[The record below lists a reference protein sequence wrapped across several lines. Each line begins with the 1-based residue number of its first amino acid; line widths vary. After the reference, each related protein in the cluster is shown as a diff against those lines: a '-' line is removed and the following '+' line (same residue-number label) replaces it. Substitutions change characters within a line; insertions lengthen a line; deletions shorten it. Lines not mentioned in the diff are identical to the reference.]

1 MPNVISGGQLTD
13 LRQPTYGPGAVS
25 GPLLLDST
33 VETFTDFRDAI
44 AGQMVNPSSVWASQ
58 PSVRKVVDFAA
69 RAVASTPLK
78 VYRRVSDTDRQRVTD
93 HPLARVLASPSPG
106 MIPFRFWHSVIV
118 DWLLY
123 DRWCVVKLA
132 PADPTSRAL
141 ELLRLQA
148 DRVTFDSD
156 GFGRV
161 SAVWVDS
168 KVKLAP
174 EDCLLDHGYAPLTAT
189 GTSPMRTLAA
199 ILQESSEAVA
209 YRRSVWR
216 NSARVP
222 VVLQRPASAG
232 PWSDTARD
240 RFLAGWRSY
249 VKGGGAEGGTPLLQ
263 DGMTLAK
270 VDAFS
275 PKDTNDI
282 QGRQLSDA
290 EVAAA
295 FHIAPE
301 LVGAR
306 QGTYS
311 NVEAFRQ
318 MLYRDA
324 LGPMFAAWEQVINAM
339 LTADLDDTGLL
350 YVEADV
356 DAKLRG
362 SFHEEAS
369 VMSTATGAPWLT
381 RNEARAR
388 KNLPEIEG
396 GDELV
401 TPLNVLVGGQAS
413 PTDTGTQNLASAP
426 AVLVKAATRPAPQ
439 RYQSKAERVLL
450 AYFARQRKSVLPALG
465 AKADGWWNADR
476 WDSELAEELFDLSTG
491 IAAEVGPA
499 AAAGLGYDASDYDT
513 DRTVAFLRKVAEGR
527 AANINATTFAQLK
540 DALSDADATPAAVFD
555 RAESRAAAAAT
566 SIVTDTASFAT
577 VEAAKQVGAATASKT
592 WETGR
597 NPRPE
602 HASMNGETVGIEDQ
616 FSNGLDWPGAYGPA
630 DEVAGC
636 NCTVAV
642 TVD

>member
-1 MPNVISGGQLTD
+1 MANVISGGELAT
-13 LRQPTYGPGAVS
+13 LRRPVGTAPTYAGPVLLSEAIESFADYREAIHGQTVS
-25 GPLLLDST
+25 PLVVWST
-33 VETFTDFRDAI
+33 
-44 AGQMVNPSSVWASQ
+44 Q

-78 VYRRVSDTDRQRVTD
+78 VYRRDSDTNRVRITD
-93 HPLARVLASPSPG
+93 HPLARLLAAPSPG
-106 MIPFRFWHSVIV
+106 MVPFRFWHSVIV

-123 DRWCVVKLA
+123 DRWCVVKIA
-132 PADPTSRAL
+132 TDEPAVRPL

-148 DRVTFDSD
+148 ERLTFADD
-156 GFGRV
+156 GLGRV
-161 SAVWVDS
+161 GAVWVDGRVS
-168 KVKLAP
+168 IDPA
-174 EDCLLDHGYAPLTAT
+174 ECLLDHGYSPLVAT

-209 YRRSVWR
+209 YRRSMWK

-222 VVLQRPASAG
+222 VVLQRPSSAP
-232 PWSDTARD
+232 PWSDPARD

-249 VKGGGAEGGTPLLQ
+249 VKGGGSEGGTPLLQ

-270 VDAFS
+270 IDAFS

-282 QGRQLSDA
+282 QGRQLTDA
-290 EVAAA
+290 EVASA

-339 LTADLDDTGLL
+339 LTPQLDPTGLL

-362 SFHEEAS
+362 SFQEEAT

-388 KNLPEIEG
+388 KNLPELDG

-401 TPLNVLVGGQAS
+401 TPLNVLIGGQAS
-413 PTDTGTQNLASAP
+413 PQDSGTQNL
-426 AVLVKAATRPAPQ
+426 V
-439 RYQSKAERVLL
+439 
-450 AYFARQRKSVLPALG
+450 
-465 AKADGWWNADR
+465 
-476 WDSELAEELFDLSTG
+476 
-491 IAAEVGPA
+491 
-499 AAAGLGYDASDYDT
+499 
-513 DRTVAFLRKVAEGR
+513 
-527 AANINATTFAQLK
+527 
-540 DALSDADATPAAVFD
+540 
-555 RAESRAAAAAT
+555 
-566 SIVTDTASFAT
+566 
-577 VEAAKQVGAATASKT
+577 
-592 WETGR
+592 
-597 NPRPE
+597 
-602 HASMNGETVGIEDQ
+602 
-616 FSNGLDWPGAYGPA
+616 
-630 DEVAGC
+630 
-636 NCTVAV
+636 
-642 TVD
+642 

>member
-1 MPNVISGGQLTD
+1 MANVISGGQLTE
-13 LRQPTYGPGAVS
+13 LRQPTYGPHS
-25 GPLLLDST
+25 TGPLLLDAT
-33 VETFTDFRDAI
+33 VETFTDFREAV
-44 AGQMVNPSSVWASQ
+44 AGQTVNPLSVWSSQ

-78 VYRRVSDTDRQRVTD
+78 LYRRVSDTDRQRVTD
-93 HPLARVLASPSPG
+93 HPLAKILASPSAG

-123 DRWCVVKLA
+123 DRWCVVKIA
-132 PADPTSRAL
+132 PADKTRRVL

-148 DRVTFDSD
+148 ERVTFDSD
-156 GFGRV
+156 GLGRV
-161 SAVWVDS
+161 DAVWVDG
-168 KVKLAP
+168 KVKIDPA
-174 EDCLLDHGYAPLTAT
+174 DCLLDHGYAPLTAT

-209 YRRSVWR
+209 YRRAVWR

-222 VVLQRPASAG
+222 VVLQRPSTAP
-232 PWSDTARD
+232 PWTDTARD
-240 RFLAGWRSY
+240 RFLAGWRTY
-249 VKGGGAEGGTPLLQ
+249 VRGGGTEGGTPLLQ
-263 DGMTLAK
+263 DGMTLQK

-275 PKDTNDI
+275 PKDTDDI

-362 SFHEEAS
+362 SFHEEAQ

-388 KNLPEIEG
+388 KNLPEVAG

-401 TPLNVLVGGQAS
+401 TPLNVLIGGQAS
-413 PTDTGTQNLASAP
+413 PTDTGTQNLASAT
-426 AVLVKAATRPAPQ
+426 AARLKLAPLENQ
-439 RYQSKAERVLL
+439 
-450 AYFARQRKSVLPALG
+450 
-465 AKADGWWNADR
+465 
-476 WDSELAEELFDLSTG
+476 
-491 IAAEVGPA
+491 
-499 AAAGLGYDASDYDT
+499 
-513 DRTVAFLRKVAEGR
+513 
-527 AANINATTFAQLK
+527 
-540 DALSDADATPAAVFD
+540 
-555 RAESRAAAAAT
+555 
-566 SIVTDTASFAT
+566 
-577 VEAAKQVGAATASKT
+577 
-592 WETGR
+592 
-597 NPRPE
+597 
-602 HASMNGETVGIEDQ
+602 
-616 FSNGLDWPGAYGPA
+616 
-630 DEVAGC
+630 
-636 NCTVAV
+636 
-642 TVD
+642 